1 MNKKQRLDQGSF
13 RDPDGFIFYNKDLA
27 YRQINQCN
35 KDSYE
40 NFMSSG
46 LYEIL
51 VQQQILIAHTEVDI
65 NSPDSQNKYKIIRPE
80 KIPFISYPYEWSHT
94 QLKDAALVI
103 LSIQKQA
110 LNHSFSLKDASAYN
124 IQFKDGKPILID
136 TLSFERYE
144 PDQPWVAYKQFC
156 QHFLAPLALMH
167 YRDLRLSQ
175 LLKVYIDGIP
185 LDLASLLLPF
195 KSYFNFQILVHIHMH
210 AKSQKYFSDKIIRK
224 NKHKVSLNST
234 FGLID
239 SLETAIKKMNFKIQK
254 TEWGDYYDHT
264 NYDSISEKNKKEI
277 VSKLIKKTGSE
288 TLWDIGANT
297 GVYSRITAIKGIDTI
312 SFDIDPTAV
321 EKNYL
326 YCIKNNI
333 NNILPL
339 LSDITNPSPGIGWNN
354 KERTSLLNRGPADM
368 ILALALIHHLAI
380 SNNLPLGKIAS
391 FFSTICNNLI
401 IEFVPKQDSQVQ
413 RLLATREDIFPDYT
427 QEKFEDEFSKYFS
440 LMSVN
445 RIKNSQRSIYLF
457 ENRINRLS

>member
-1 MNKKQRLDQGSF
+1 MNKKQGFDQGSF
-13 RDPDGFIFYNKDLA
+13 RDPGGFIFYDNGFV

-40 NFMSSG
+40 NFMSSK

-51 VQQQILIAHTEVDI
+51 VQQQMLIPHTEADI
-65 NSPDSQNKYKIIRPE
+65 DSPDSQKKYKIIRPK
-80 KIPFISYPYEWSHT
+80 KIPFISYPYEWSYT

-110 LNHSFSLKDASAYN
+110 LKHSFSLKDASAYN
-124 IQFKDGKPILID
+124 MQFKDGKPILID
-136 TLSFERYE
+136 TLSFEKY
-144 PDQPWVAYKQFC
+144 QAGHPWIAYKQFC

-175 LLKVYIDGIP
+175 LLKLYIDGIP

-195 KSYFNFQILVHIHMH
+195 KSYFNFQVLVHIHMH
-210 AKSQKYFSDKIIRK
+210 AKSQKHFSDKIIRK
-224 NKHKVSLNST
+224 NKYKVSLNST

-239 SLETAIKKMNFKIQK
+239 SLETAIKKLNGKIQK

-264 NYDSISEKNKKEI
+264 NYDSISEKDKKEV
-277 VSKLIKKTGSE
+277 VSKLIEKTKPE

-297 GVYSRITAIKGIDTI
+297 GVFSRIAGIKGINTI
-312 SFDIDPTAV
+312 SFDIDPVAV

-368 ILALALIHHLAI
+368 VLALALIHHLAI
-380 SNNLPLGKIAS
+380 SNNLPLGKIAN
-391 FFSTICNNLI
+391 FFGALCSNLI

-413 RLLATREDIFPDYT
+413 RLLATREDIFSDYT

-440 LMSVN
+440 LKNVDK
-445 RIKNSQRSIYLF
+445 IKNSQRSIYLF
-457 ENRINRLS
+457 KNRINHLI